1 MTRRNL
7 SDKEIKQNK
16 HDRIMNTVA
25 WRAAYY
31 RANPSRF
38 CEDYLGITNLKTF
51 QKILLWCMMHNNKF
65 YYVASRSQ
73 GKTYLV
79 ALFAVIRAILF
90 PGEIIVTSSY
100 TFKQGKDIVL
110 KITDDFMH
118 RSPLLRTEIEK
129 VSTGINDC
137 GVWFK
142 NGSKI
147 IVKVANENTRGTR
160 STICI
165 IDEARMVPQK
175 IVDTVLRPMNVS
187 RHPGYLDKTEYAHL
201 REMPKELYMS
211 SAWYKASE
219 MFEKVKTYFA
229 NSLNDKLSYFICAL
243 PYQLS
248 IAEGLMLPQIIEDE
262 MCEATFSPVSFM
274 MEREAIFYGAS
285 EDALFSFD
293 VLNGRRILQESL
305 KPLEY
310 YIETGSQIPK
320 KAMNEKRILSL
331 DVALLAS
338 KKHDNDAAVFTL
350 NQCIFSDNNNPI
362 SNISFVDSDEGL
374 LTEELGMKTLRY
386 FYQYD
391 CDYVA
396 IDANGIGQGTLDYV
410 MGGNRYDPLYGV
422 TYTALN
428 VINNDDLSSRCKIKD
443 AKKCIYA
450 IKASA
455 KQNNDMCLALRAA
468 FQNGYINLLVS
479 ENDMEDK
486 WSKQVK
492 GYNKLSENMRTL
504 LKVPY
509 YQTSALID
517 EMINLEYE
525 LSNNL
530 IKVKERSGMRK
541 DRYSSLEYNY
551 YVVDQLR
558 LKKKKQ
564 SSVGKDITKLF
575 NVRSPKK
582 VTMFS

>member
-1 MTRRNL
+1 MMKKL
-7 SDKEIKQNK
+7 SDREIQQNK
-16 HDRIMNTVA
+16 HQRIMNTVA

-38 CEDYLGITNLKTF
+38 CEDYLGLNNLKTF
-51 QKILLWCMMHNNKF
+51 QKILLWCMMHYNKF

-79 ALFAVIRAILF
+79 ALFAVIRCILF
-90 PGEIIVTSSY
+90 PGEQIVTSSY

-118 RSPLLRTEIEK
+118 RSALLRSEIEK
-129 VSTGINDC
+129 TSTGINDC

-165 IDEARMVPQK
+165 IDEARMVSQK

-187 RHPGYLDKTEYAHL
+187 RHPGYLDKPEYAYL

-219 MFEKVKTYFA
+219 MFEKVKSYFA
-229 NSLNDKLSYFICAL
+229 NSLNDRLSYFICAL

-262 MCEATFSPVSFM
+262 MCEATFSRASFM

-293 VLNGRRILQESL
+293 VLNKQRILVEAL
-305 KPLEY
+305 RPLEY
-310 YIETGSQIPK
+310 YLETNAQMPRK
-320 KAMNEKRILSL
+320 QVNEKRILSL

-338 KKHDNDAAVFTL
+338 RRHDNDAAVFTL
-350 NQCIFSDNNNPI
+350 NQCTFSDNGNTL
-362 SNISFVDSDEGL
+362 SNISFIDSKEGL
-374 LTEELGMKTLRY
+374 LTEELGLITMRY

-391 CDYVA
+391 CDYIA
-396 IDANGIGQGTLDYV
+396 IDATGIGQGTLDYV
-410 MGGNRYDPLYGV
+410 MGANRYDPVYNT

-428 VINNDDLSSRCKIKD
+428 VINNDDLSARCKVKE

-450 IKASA
+450 IKANA
-455 KQNNDMCLALRAA
+455 KQNNDMCLALRSAL
-468 FQNGYINLLVS
+468 QNGRINLLMS

-486 WSKQVK
+486 WAKQVK
-492 GYNKLSENMRTL
+492 GYNKLSDNMKML
-504 LKVPY
+504 LKVPH
-509 YQTSALID
+509 YQTTTLID
-517 EMINLEYE
+517 ELINLEYE

-551 YVVDQLR
+551 YVVEQLR
-558 LKKKKQ
+558 LKRKKQ
-564 SSVGKDITKLF
+564 SSVGKDVTKLF
-575 NVRSPKK
+575 KVRSPKK
-582 VTMFS
+582 VTMYS